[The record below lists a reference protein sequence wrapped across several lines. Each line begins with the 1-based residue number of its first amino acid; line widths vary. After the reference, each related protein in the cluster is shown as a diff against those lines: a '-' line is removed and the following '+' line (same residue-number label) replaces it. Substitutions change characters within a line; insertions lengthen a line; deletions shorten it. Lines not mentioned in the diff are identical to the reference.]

1 MPRFVTR
8 DEFDQACE
16 ALWTEIT
23 YQNELPRRTDDEA
36 KQIPSFCSLGRRYI
50 DRCEKS
56 WADEPADSESGQ
68 VETALHDMRKVAAI
82 FIRGMIYCGIRS
94 QKPTPQEFSFVPTYT
109 VAHLNWEG
117 DGITALY
124 EGDALL
130 MEGDYYHDKIDDKIE
145 GFFQGLDHQGADYGR
160 QDIYVSGDDFDDCNA
175 PSGLD
180 ELKESYP
187 WTEEAE

>member
-1 MPRFVTR
+1 MIFNP
-8 DEFDQACE
+8 DEDYRIFKDGDQWCCVGPGFINLQE
-16 ALWTEIT
+16 
-23 YQNELPRRTDDEA
+23 
-36 KQIPSFCSLGRRYI
+36 S
-50 DRCEKS
+50 
-56 WADEPADSESGQ
+56 PAG
-68 VETALHDMRKVAAI
+68 
-82 FIRGMIYCGIRS
+82 FG
-94 QKPTPQEFSFVPTYT
+94 PTPQTAVEDLLGGFVFVPTYT